1 MNRQDARAHRNTF
14 TLALYRLRHLLD
26 EPTSEER
33 LRAMYELGKQTALTM
48 ANKVTEAWRKPQEEV
63 QIPVPLVSVPS
74 IIDGIAGGPEWP
86 GSVGSWTALNA
97 GRAPHRHREPD
108 MLALPPAQNA
118 DWLNSKPDMR
128 EELFSDVVDAAPVE
142 DEESDETI
150 MTESAKKRQTW
161 RNAMSQLLPP
171 VDDEK
176 GA

>member
-14 TLALYRLRHLLD
+14 TLAIYRLRHLLD

-108 MLALPPAQNA
+108 MLVAVSGVPMPRE
-118 DWLNSKPDMR
+118 DWLNSKPDVR
-128 EELFSDVVDAAPVE
+128 EELFADVVNAESIEE
-142 DEESDETI
+142 DETDDGNAPTI
-150 MTESAKKRQTW
+150 LTPKAKRDRQFNEALDGL
-161 RNAMSQLLPP
+161 R
-171 VDDEK
+171 